1 MKNLYEINQ
10 RIIALNTE
18 ITTLQSEIIDT
29 LEYQRG
35 QGLKP
40 NRNCDAITFREIRI
54 SIIEGE
60 INGLRW
66 VADEIK
72 EEIINEISRI

>member
-1 MKNLYEINQ
+1 MKNSYEINQ
-10 RIIALNTE
+10 RIIILKAE
-18 ITTLQSEIIDT
+18 ISTLQSEIIDT
-29 LEYQRG
+29 LEYQRE
-35 QGLKP
+35 QGLRP

-60 INGLRW
+60 INGIKW

-72 EEIINEISRI
+72 EGN